1 MRWIRR
7 GAPTSPSS
15 SESGTLTPPE
25 KQTLGHSHGLAQADS
40 LEDYSSKQ
48 SHFDVYLLEAGI
60 IFHSV
65 IIGVSLGA
73 TGGSE
78 WVPLFCAIV
87 FHQFFEMSHCL
98 CRCCAGL
105 TYLFLHGLALGSRI
119 GLLVFETGSK
129 LRKLIMALA
138 FSLIT
143 PIGISIGVG
152 VHQSFNVNERA
163 TVLSI
168 GVLDSV
174 SAGILVY
181 VGLVQLLA
189 HDVRL
194 LLLSLICLMLMPRFH
209 QWLHGELAMAKG
221 SQVTL
226 ALVSL
231 FLGLFGMTL
240 IGNWA

>member
-1 MRWIRR
+1 
-7 GAPTSPSS
+7 
-15 SESGTLTPPE
+15 
-25 KQTLGHSHGLAQADS
+25 
-40 LEDYSSKQ
+40 
-48 SHFDVYLLEAGI
+48 
-60 IFHSV
+60 
-65 IIGVSLGA
+65 
-73 TGGSE
+73 
-78 WVPLFCAIV
+78 
-87 FHQFFEMSHCL
+87 
-98 CRCCAGL
+98 
-105 TYLFLHGLALGSRI
+105 
-119 GLLVFETGSK
+119 
-129 LRKLIMALA
+129 MALA

-226 ALVSL
+226 ALISL